1 LTFGFP
7 TDEAFP
13 FLLDCATSVTQRGR
27 IEVYARAGEKIPQGL
42 VIDEQGNS
50 MTDPEQVLIDLVKG
64 KAALAPLGGIGEDT
78 AGYKGYGYATV
89 VEVLSAALQGGAF
102 LKQLTGF
109 DKDGRKVP
117 YRLGHFFMAVNI
129 EAFTGL
135 ADFKQATGGIL
146 RQLRA
151 SKKAPG
157 RDRIYTAGEKEYL
170 AWLERKDKGV
180 PVGRKLQEEMLV
192 MRDELGLTR
201 YRFPF
206 E

>member
-1 LTFGFP
+1 
-7 TDEAFP
+7 
-13 FLLDCATSVTQRGR
+13 
-27 IEVYARAGEKIPQGL
+27 
-42 VIDEQGNS
+42 
-50 MTDPEQVLIDLVKG
+50 
-64 KAALAPLGGIGEDT
+64 
-78 AGYKGYGYATV
+78 
-89 VEVLSAALQGGAF
+89 
-102 LKQLTGF
+102 
-109 DKDGRKVP
+109 
-117 YRLGHFFMAVNI
+117 MAVNI